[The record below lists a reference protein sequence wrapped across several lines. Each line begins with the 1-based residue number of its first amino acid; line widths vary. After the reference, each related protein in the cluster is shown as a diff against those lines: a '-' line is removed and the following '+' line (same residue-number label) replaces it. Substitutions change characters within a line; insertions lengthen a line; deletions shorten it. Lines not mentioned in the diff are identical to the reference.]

1 MATETKELKMT
12 KDSTNPF
19 EAMLSRFNVAA
30 KILNLDD
37 DTYNILKSPV
47 KQVVVSLPI
56 LMDNGKIQV
65 FEGYRIVHS
74 TIMGPSKGGIRYSMD
89 VNLDEVKALA
99 AWMAWKCAI
108 ADIPY
113 GGAKGGITCNPSK
126 MSKGEL
132 ERLTRAY
139 TRAMYDVFGLDKDI
153 PAPDMGTGPQE
164 MAWIVDEYSRIKG
177 EYTPGVV
184 TGKPVNLGGSLG
196 RAEATGL
203 GVMVSAVEAMKKMKM
218 DPTKCTAAVQG
229 FGNVGSISAKQLSRK
244 GVKIVAIS
252 DHTAAFYNEKGFDI
266 ADAIAYRDSNKG
278 VLSGYNKGTLI
289 TNAEVL
295 TCNVDLLAPCA
306 MENQITAENAADIK
320 AKLIVE
326 GANGPT
332 TAGADEILNS
342 KGIIIVPDVL
352 ANGGGVTVS
361 YFEWVQNRGG
371 YYWSEEEVNAKAE
384 TSMIKAFN
392 NIWNTSELHKVSLR
406 IAAYV
411 YSMDKIAKG
420 IKAKGNY

>member
-1 MATETKELKMT
+1 M
-12 KDSTNPF
+12 
-19 EAMLSRFNVAA
+19 
-30 KILNLDD
+30 
-37 DTYNILKSPV
+37 
-47 KQVVVSLPI
+47 
-56 LMDNGKIQV
+56 
-65 FEGYRIVHS
+65 
-74 TIMGPSKGGIRYSMD
+74 
-89 VNLDEVKALA
+89 
-99 AWMAWKCAI
+99 
-108 ADIPY
+108 
-113 GGAKGGITCNPSK
+113 
-126 MSKGEL
+126 
-132 ERLTRAY
+132 
-139 TRAMYDVFGLDKDI
+139 
-153 PAPDMGTGPQE
+153 
-164 MAWIVDEYSRIKG
+164 
-177 EYTPGVV
+177 
-184 TGKPVNLGGSLG
+184 
-196 RAEATGL
+196 
-203 GVMVSAVEAMKKMKM
+203 
-218 DPTKCTAAVQG
+218 
-229 FGNVGSISAKQLSRK
+229 
-244 GVKIVAIS
+244 KIVAIS